1 MTTIR
6 KFGWGIA
13 AAIVALI
20 LAVVWKLGP
29 ALAPPTHIEVGIEVG
44 EIAPM
49 EIALNDANG
58 NETSLA
64 NVAGENGTVLIMTRS
79 VDWCPFCMAQLIETN
94 EITDA
99 VKERGYSLVGLS
111 YDPPASLARFAGD
124 ENIGY
129 VLLSD
134 EDSEFI
140 DATGLRDPQYADDPE
155 VDGVPYAGVL
165 VIGSDGTVQ
174 SKMVSD
180 DYRQRPSN
188 EYVLGMID
196 DQLN

>member
-1 MTTIR
+1 M
-6 KFGWGIA
+6 
-13 AAIVALI
+13 
-20 LAVVWKLGP
+20 
-29 ALAPPTHIEVGIEVG
+29 
-44 EIAPM
+44 
-49 EIALNDANG
+49 
-58 NETSLA
+58 
-64 NVAGENGTVLIMTRS
+64 
-79 VDWCPFCMAQLIETN
+79 
-94 EITDA
+94 
-99 VKERGYSLVGLS
+99 
-111 YDPPASLARFAGD
+111 
-124 ENIGY
+124 
-129 VLLSD
+129 LSD

-155 VDGVPYAGVL
+155 VDGVPYASVL